1 MHSTA
6 SVSIIPMSAGAE
18 SVTKE
23 SRSLPAALAGVR
35 GGKRG
40 KPKLFRADR
49 LISRAGMLAAI
60 FAALYF
66 APVVASI
73 FLR

>member
-6 SVSIIPMSAGAE
+6 SVSIIPMSAGAA
-18 SVTKE
+18 SVPKE
-23 SRSLPAALAGVR
+23 SRCLPEALAGVR

-40 KPKLFRADR
+40 EPLLFRADR